1 VNEAK
6 FLGKIFQLTELV
18 GDEQIALWS
27 AVDPIEQAKI
37 AQALAPHTKINCI
50 IHPDT
55 VEKLSA
61 VITWAAEHRWAVLP
75 CGQASKIAWGGLLQP
90 NFQDETEN
98 GVIVIQSDRLNR
110 LIDHA
115 VGDLTVTAEAGMQL
129 ATLQKILGEKGQFL
143 AIDPAYPEEATLGG
157 IVATGDTG
165 SLRHRYRS
173 VRDMLLGISFVRSDG
188 EIAKAGGRVVKNVAG
203 YDLMKLLTGAYGTLG
218 MISQVTFRVYPLP
231 EASSTVVLGGEEQ
244 AIATILKNLLASSL
258 TPVAVDL
265 ITPPLMQH
273 LGISKTFGLIVRF
286 MSVAPSVQEQ
296 AEKLLAMGEREG
308 LKGNAFYQDDQ
319 TIWQTL
325 KEQIWQNNI
334 HNNHTGV
341 ICKIGVIPNQAV
353 KICQELAT
361 DWAMIHAG
369 SGIGVV
375 RFDQITPERLLTI
388 RQLCQKNHGY
398 LTVLQAPIEFKQ
410 NLDVW
415 GYTGNALDL
424 MQKIKQQFDPQ
435 QIFNSG
441 RFISNTSV

>member
-1 VNEAK
+1 MDEAK

-18 GDEQIALWS
+18 GDGQIALWS
-27 AVDPIEQAKI
+27 KVDPVEQDKI

-50 IHPDT
+50 VYPDT

-61 VITWAAEHRWAVLP
+61 VIAWAAEHRWAVFP

-98 GVIVIQSDRLNR
+98 GVIVIKSDRLHR

-143 AIDPAYPEEATLGG
+143 AIDPAYPESATLGG

-244 AIATILKNLLASSL
+244 AIAHTLKNLLASSL

-265 ITPPLMQH
+265 ITPLVMQH

-325 KEQIWQNNI
+325 KQQIWQKNI
-334 HNNHTGV
+334 DNNHSGV

-375 RFDQITPERLLTI
+375 RFDHITPERLLTI
-388 RQLCQKNHGY
+388 RQLCQKNYGY

-441 RFISNTSV
+441 RFIGNTSV

>member
-1 VNEAK
+1 MNEAQ

-18 GDEQIALWS
+18 GQEQIALWS
-27 AVDPIEQAKI
+27 AVDPLEQAKI
-37 AQALAPHTKINCI
+37 TPALAPHTKINCI

-61 VITWAAEHRWAVLP
+61 VIAWAAENRWAVLP

-90 NFQDETEN
+90 NFQDQTEN
-98 GVIVIQSDRLNR
+98 GVIVIKSDRLNR

-218 MISQVTFRVYPLP
+218 MISQVTFRVYPVP

-244 AIATILKNLLASSL
+244 AIANTLKNLLASSL

-265 ITPPLMQH
+265 ITPLLMQH

-296 AEKLLAMGEREG
+296 AEKLLAMGESEG

-325 KEQIWQNNI
+325 KQQIWQNNI
-334 HNNHTGV
+334 HNHHSEV
-341 ICKIGVIPNQAV
+341 ICKIGVIPNQAM
-353 KICQELAT
+353 KICQELST

-375 RFDQITPERLLTI
+375 KFKQITPERLLTI

-435 QIFNSG
+435 HIFNSG
-441 RFISNTSV
+441 RFIGNTSV